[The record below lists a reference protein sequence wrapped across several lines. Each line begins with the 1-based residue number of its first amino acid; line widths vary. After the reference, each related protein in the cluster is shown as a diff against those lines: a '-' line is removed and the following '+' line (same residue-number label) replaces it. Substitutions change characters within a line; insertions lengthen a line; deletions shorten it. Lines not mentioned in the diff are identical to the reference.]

1 MLCFFGV
8 RGVISWGADI
18 PGAPSDISDAALGP
32 VRVVKGHFVSYIAR
46 YKIRVKAISI
56 VLQSKIG
63 CGSTLG
69 LP

>member
-1 MLCFFGV
+1 MLCFCGV
-8 RGVISWGADI
+8 TRVISWGAEI
-18 PGAPSDISDAALGP
+18 PGAPSEISDAALGP
-32 VRVVKGHFVSYIAR
+32 VRVVRGHFVSSIAR

-63 CGSTLG
+63 RSSTLG